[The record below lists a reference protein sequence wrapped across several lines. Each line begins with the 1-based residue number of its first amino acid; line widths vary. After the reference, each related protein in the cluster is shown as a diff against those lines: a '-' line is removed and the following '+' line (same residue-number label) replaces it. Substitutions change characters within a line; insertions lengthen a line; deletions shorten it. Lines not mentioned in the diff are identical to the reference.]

1 MKKDSSCRTS
11 TALTS
16 WFLLLYFLILFAE
29 RAQSVI
35 RSLSGGFSSLYQ
47 NAFAGY
53 VNTLTVLSLLATIVL
68 LAGFN
73 RDFWKSLFGSCP
85 PNYLMISIT
94 AGVLLLSGMVHTEYT
109 IAPIQFVSYGM
120 LIVAMIIRTVET
132 SAQAEN
138 SFRTWYSLA
147 YLILFAM
154 AVPVV
159 YETHIALAAVM
170 IVTANNRITLLKEK
184 ANDVGN
190 R

>member
-94 AGVLLLSGMVHTEYT
+94 AGVLLLSGMVHT